1 MQEINTTNFN
11 FYSPENER
19 ANIQLGISR
28 VKNALNKLDNPCI
41 NIPAIQVVGTNGKG
55 SITAF
60 IENILCSSDISVGV
74 ATSPHLIDITE
85 RIRFKKNKIKKNE
98 LDHYLSKTQK
108 KLSEFKL
115 SPFESIICSS
125 MQYFHHKKATLLI
138 LEAGLGGRLD
148 ATTAH
153 KDRSIIAISKIDIDH
168 SEYLGESVKEIAKEK
183 AAVIEKNSEVISCEQ
198 SLEAK
203 NIINQRVKEV
213 GAKMHWVKPLSKK
226 WELGLKGYFQRE
238 NAAVALGVIEI
249 LCQKG
254 WNINRQ
260 LIKKS
265 LAETKWPGRME
276 IISWGNK
283 KILLDSAHN
292 PLGAKVLAEERKSWV
307 NQEKGIYWII
317 GVQKQKNIKGII
329 NNLRKPKDKFLLVPV
344 PSQKSW
350 TLEEITE
357 LSDFDFKNITEFKNL
372 NNALNFLISGKWPEC
387 HPVLTGSIFLVSEFL
402 KITS

>member
-1 MQEINTTNFN
+1 
-11 FYSPENER
+11 
-19 ANIQLGISR
+19 
-28 VKNALNKLDNPCI
+28 
-41 NIPAIQVVGTNGKG
+41 
-55 SITAF
+55 
-60 IENILCSSDISVGV
+60 
-74 ATSPHLIDITE
+74 
-85 RIRFKKNKIKKNE
+85 
-98 LDHYLSKTQK
+98 
-108 KLSEFKL
+108 
-115 SPFESIICSS
+115 
-125 MQYFHHKKATLLI
+125 
-138 LEAGLGGRLD
+138 
-148 ATTAH
+148 
-153 KDRSIIAISKIDIDH
+153 
-168 SEYLGESVKEIAKEK
+168 
-183 AAVIEKNSEVISCEQ
+183 
-198 SLEAK
+198 
-203 NIINQRVKEV
+203 
-213 GAKMHWVKPLSKK
+213 
-226 WELGLKGYFQRE
+226 
-238 NAAVALGVIEI
+238 
-249 LCQKG
+249 
-254 WNINRQ
+254 
-260 LIKKS
+260 
-265 LAETKWPGRME
+265 ME